1 MPFMFGRYTYVG
13 NDPINKWDPT
23 GKDGAPPPSFGYALG
38 LEIAVAQGD
47 MTREEASAALNQANQ
62 SQTAGVLLAGSF
74 YLPGPEDAVS
84 GVVAAS
90 KVGKTLKGVGA
101 KISKWLSSLGKKG
114 AGKSSGI
121 SAKISRQMETRGWEK
136 DTLDNP
142 AATRSATN
150 KATGNE
156 ATAYFRDDGSYVV
169 KDNVTGDIVQVSN
182 RNDPNWVP
190 DDSIVNPPNFK
201 E

>member
-1 MPFMFGRYTYVG
+1 MKHESR
-13 NDPINKWDPT
+13 
-23 GKDGAPPPSFGYALG
+23 
-38 LEIAVAQGD
+38 
-47 MTREEASAALNQANQ
+47 AALNQANQ

-114 AGKSSGI
+114 AGKSPGI
-121 SAKISRQMETRGWEK
+121 SAKISRQMGTRGWEK
-136 DTLDNP
+136 DTLADTLDNP
-142 AATRSATN
+142 AARSSATN

-169 KDNVTGDIVQVSN
+169 KDSVTGDIVQVSN